1 MLKVLIADDE
11 QLICSMINKMI
22 DWEGRGLALAGMA
35 NNGLDVLDQ
44 IRELHPDIVITDI
57 RMPGLTGLELIEEA
71 MKIDDSLALMST
83 LSMLSRA
90 SSSWHP
96 SDMIPISSRRK

>member
-71 MKIDDSLALMST
+71 MKIDEC
-83 LSMLSRA
+83 R
-90 SSSWHP
+90 
-96 SDMIPISSRRK
+96 

>member
-1 MLKVLIADDE
+1 
-11 QLICSMINKMI
+11 
-22 DWEGRGLALAGMA
+22 MA
-35 NNGLDVLDQ
+35 NNGLDVLTQ

-83 LSMLSRA
+83 LSMLSRV

-96 SDMIPISSRRK
+96 SDMIPISSRLR